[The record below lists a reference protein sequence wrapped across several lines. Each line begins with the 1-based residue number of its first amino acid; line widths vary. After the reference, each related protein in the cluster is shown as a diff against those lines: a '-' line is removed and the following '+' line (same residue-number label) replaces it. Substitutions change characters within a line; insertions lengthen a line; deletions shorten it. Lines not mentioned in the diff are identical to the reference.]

1 MVNMGQY
8 RRLNKNFIN
17 FLELLLNEFLR
28 YRILESFFVLD
39 LLFLVLFLLS
49 LIKNTHMQNLLLS
62 QKLIKILITFLQ
74 KLP

>member
-1 MVNMGQY
+1 MGQY

-74 KLP
+74 K